1 MGSPLE
7 EVRSAW
13 RKTVSAIKDGPVNV
27 SLWEALEA
35 CTPLAFEDG
44 RLYLGLKAGELHRS
58 TTLSAVQT
66 KLAIQSYFAGFI
78 GAGAATAVFF
88 EGSDEEAFLRERA
101 RETARTSAEEEGR
114 RLREQSAASLRGW
127 DWLSTELQR
136 IYNAVP
142 EKSLPW
148 NLVEYLKQA
157 LQLTV
162 QVENELREAGK
173 DDRELARG
181 LARTLH
187 KIAGHVEMPLLWV
200 TMEYMKLQGKI

>member
-13 RKTVSAIKDGPVNV
+13 QKTVSAIKDGPVNV

-66 KLAIQSYFAGFI
+66 KLAIQSHFASFI
-78 GAGAATAVFF
+78 GAGSATAVFF
-88 EGSDEEAFLRERA
+88 EGSDEDAFQRERA
-101 RETARTSAEEEGR
+101 RETARASAEEEGR
-114 RLREQSAASLRGW
+114 RLREQAAASLRGW

-136 IYNAVP
+136 VYNAVP

-157 LQLTV
+157 LQLTL
-162 QVENELREAGK
+162 QVETELREAGK
-173 DDRELARG
+173 DDRELGRG

-200 TMEYMKLQGKI
+200 TMEYMRLQGKL